1 MKVAGER
8 ISWPAV
14 FFSVPDR
21 GIGCRAGGHL
31 DWLAGKR
38 LEQFACEEL
47 WKKRE
52 KCVGVYMCR
61 SVGLGELQNE
71 TKQMLACV
79 FDSAYDTLN
88 IAEFIL
94 K

>member
-1 MKVAGER
+1 MHVQKFPKEQMKVAGER

-14 FFSVPDR
+14 FFSVPGR
-21 GIGCRAGGHL
+21 GIGCRAGGQL

-52 KCVGVYMCR
+52 KCVGVYMCG
-61 SVGLGELQNE
+61 SAGLASCKMRQSKCLHV
-71 TKQMLACV
+71 CV
-79 FDSAYDTLN
+79 
-88 IAEFIL
+88 
-94 K
+94 

>member
-52 KCVGVYMCR
+52 KCVGV
-61 SVGLGELQNE
+61 
-71 TKQMLACV
+71 
-79 FDSAYDTLN
+79 
-88 IAEFIL
+88 
-94 K
+94 